1 MNDVAIVLGTYN
13 RAPLLERAIAS
24 IRRAVGPLVP
34 RGLARA
40 DSATYEIIVVDGGSC
55 DGSREWLAMQP
66 DVVLIGQR
74 GPLTGA
80 VVAFNLGFGYA
91 VDSGA
96 QFVCHFNDDAEFIDN
111 PRGGAIELA
120 VRTLRESPSVGEIA
134 FAFDLFKG
142 REFDVIHGK
151 VYANFGIVRREAGM
165 AVARAQGDP
174 SGRAWW
180 NPIYKIYGA
189 DCEFACWLWRLG
201 WSIVPDNSL
210 KVHDANPQDAL
221 RANHDVINPDRAD
234 SKLFWKRWKEP
245 TSVNPMTKLDDVPW
259 EGAKLHLGCGTHR
272 MQYWLNVDGLAGPAV
287 DVVMDFVTDLHR
299 IPTGALDRAY
309 WSHGPEHVAP
319 DLLPGVMRE
328 LRRALKPGGK
338 LIVATIDLPGIWA
351 HRYVSSKN
359 GSAWNSALYGETNST
374 DHPFLSHKQAFDSGS
389 LAAVFKEAGFSDV
402 KPWNIDDYPE
412 IKTIRDY
419 ALTCALVTVFVEA
432 CA

>member
-1 MNDVAIVLGTYN
+1 MNDAAIVLGTYN
-13 RAPLLERAIAS
+13 RRPHLERAIAS
-24 IRRAVGPLVP
+24 IRRAVGDL
-34 RGLARA
+34 
-40 DSATYEIIVVDGGSC
+40 SYEIIVVDGGSS
-55 DGSREWLAMQP
+55 DGSREWLAEQA
-66 DVVLIGQR
+66 DVVLLGQR

-80 VVAFNLGFGYA
+80 VRAFNLGFAYA

-96 QFVCHFNDDAEFIDN
+96 PFVCHFNDDAEFEADVPPN
-111 PRGGAIELA
+111 NWPQIEIA
-120 VRTLRESPSVGEIA
+120 VALLKGHPKLGEIA

-142 REFDVIHGK
+142 RDFDVIHGK
-151 VYANFGIVRREAGM
+151 VYANFGVVRREAGM

-189 DCEFACWLWRLG
+189 DCEFACWMWRLG
-201 WSIVPDNSL
+201 WEILPSPTC

-245 TSVNPMTKLDDVPW
+245 TSVNPMTKLDDVKW

-374 DHPFLSHKQAFDSGS
+374 DHPFLSHKQAFDSDS

-419 ALTCALVTVFVEA
+419 ALTCAMVTVFVEA